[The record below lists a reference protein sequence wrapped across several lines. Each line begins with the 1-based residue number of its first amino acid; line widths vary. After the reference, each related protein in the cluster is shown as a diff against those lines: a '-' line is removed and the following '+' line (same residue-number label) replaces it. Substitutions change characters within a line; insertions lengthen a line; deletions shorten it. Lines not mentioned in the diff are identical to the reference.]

1 MTKMILLSLLVG
13 CAGTQ
18 SYGMA
23 TPSRDIC
30 NLGAFDQ
37 ELAIAPD
44 FKVVRVGDHAYPNDS
59 SVRRS
64 IAQDALE
71 VKRQGVCPGAQPL
84 GTFKMSLH
92 RIEVGSTRGRFE
104 TGLMYALILPT
115 LGFSLIYPMSTER
128 WLTIEL
134 DAAAIVDGKQVWA
147 GSFTSHTR
155 VRAAAKD
162 LPSTGSELAVLMK
175 RAQVS
180 AASELLASSRV
191 K

>member
-1 MTKMILLSLLVG
+1 MTKAILLALVSG

-30 NLGAFDQ
+30 NLGAFVQ

-44 FKVVRVGDHAYPNDS
+44 FKVVRFGDHAYPDDA

-64 IAQDALE
+64 ISIDAVE
-71 VKRQGVCPGAQPL
+71 VKRQGVCPGAQQL

-92 RIEVGSTRGRFE
+92 RIEIGSTRGRVA
-104 TGLMYALILPT
+104 TGLMYAALLPT

-134 DAAAIVDGKQVWA
+134 DAAAIVDGKQVWS

-162 LPSTGSELAVLMK
+162 LPTTGSELASLMK
-175 RAQVS
+175 KAQVS
-180 AASELLASSRV
+180 AASELLASSRA